1 MDKVQKPVEEL
12 DEPCPTCGR
21 PLVIRTGRFGRFI
34 SCSGF
39 PECEYR
45 RSMVVKTGA
54 LCPVDGGELLER
66 KTRKSGKVF
75 YGCANYP
82 KCSFATW
89 DRPLALP
96 CPECGGLLTQGA
108 KAPTAACAK
117 CGALVA
123 GVAEG
128 TPEVVGHR
136 DPAAARPSRGARATT
151 GTAKTAAA
159 RRTSATRATVAR
171 AATTRKAPARKTT
184 AVKAPA
190 VRTPAAKTT
199 TSKATRAPGTA
210 TRKAT
215 GATRA
220 RSSKS

>member
-1 MDKVQKPVEEL
+1 
-12 DEPCPTCGR
+12 
-21 PLVIRTGRFGRFI
+21 VIRTGRFGRFI

-82 KCSFATW
+82 ACSFATW

-96 CPECGGLLTQGA
+96 CPECGGLLTQGE
-108 KAPTAACAK
+108 KATTAACAR

-123 GVAEG
+123 GVAEA

-136 DPAAARPSRGARATT
+136 DPAAQPARRARTATGASRGAAATRRTSTARATSARTAATRRAAPARTTTARKATRTTKNSTTARATT
-151 GTAKTAAA
+151 
-159 RRTSATRATVAR
+159 R
-171 AATTRKAPARKTT
+171 ATTRK
-184 AVKAPA
+184 
-190 VRTPAAKTT
+190 
-199 TSKATRAPGTA
+199 TS
-210 TRKAT
+210 
-215 GATRA
+215 GATRT
-220 RSSKS
+220 RGTTS